1 MKPGGKLEADLEF
14 RRNRPFATEPKNRDA
29 VIQLQQSISLS
40 GRQQRS
46 VTGNTE
52 VQIDRQIAVIPSSRP
67 TTAVW
72 SRVRSKG
79 HP

>member
-1 MKPGGKLEADLEF
+1 MKPGGKSEADLEF
-14 RRNRPFATEPKNRDA
+14 RRNRPFATEPKNREA
-29 VIQLQQSISLS
+29 VVQLQQSISLS

-52 VQIDRQIAVIPSSRP
+52 VQFDRPIAVILSSRT

-72 SRVRSKG
+72 SRIPSKG
-79 HP
+79 YP